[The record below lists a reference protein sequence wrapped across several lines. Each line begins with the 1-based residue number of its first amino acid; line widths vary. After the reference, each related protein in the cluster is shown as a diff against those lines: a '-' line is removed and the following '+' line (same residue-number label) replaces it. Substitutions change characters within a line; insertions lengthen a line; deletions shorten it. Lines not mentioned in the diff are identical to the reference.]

1 MNPYAV
7 LYAPNFRL
15 QALLRH
21 YPHLVGEPVA
31 LVVSLG
37 KKTRITELNEK
48 ARATQVEIGMTPTQ
62 AMARCPSL
70 HSLSANLGH
79 ERTAQDIL
87 LQTGELLSPFLETT
101 GAGVITVD
109 LPNERTPTEEELI
122 QKCVSP
128 LLSIGLDIRIG
139 VAATPDLALLCA
151 RFANPVRLVDA
162 YGPFLEPLPVE
173 ALEPTPEL
181 LSIFHSWG
189 IRTIG
194 HLVALPMTEVCQ
206 RLGTDAL
213 SLWERASGGRK
224 RPLKL
229 ITPQEFY
236 SEQTE
241 LENPVEML
249 EPLLFLLRRFLEQIT
264 TRLGHAYLV
273 VGKLRLV
280 LRFEY
285 NSPYQRIFTIPQ
297 PTRDVDL
304 LFRML
309 HTHLEGFTSE
319 SAIIGLELAAKP
331 VRPNAEQF
339 SLLEA
344 GVRDPH
350 QLAETLARLQ
360 ALLGADRVGT
370 PELEPSV
377 HPDAVHLRPYDAN
390 APTLAPVETP
400 LLGLPLLR
408 FRPPIPVEIVLNDI
422 QPAFLYSNRFTGPIK
437 RTGGPWLLRGDWWK
451 KGQWTR
457 EEWDAETDEGVYRL
471 VHDQQGW
478 FLDGIYG

>member
-1 MNPYAV
+1 MNRYAV

-15 QALLRH
+15 QALVRH
-21 YPHLVGEPVA
+21 HPHLADEPIA
-31 LVVSLG
+31 LVDSRG
-37 KKTRITELNEK
+37 KKARITEVNAT
-48 ARATQVEIGMTPTQ
+48 ARAAQVEIGMTPTQ
-62 AMARCPSL
+62 AMARCPTL

-87 LQTGELLSPFLETT
+87 LQTGEQLSPFLEMT

-109 LPNERTPTEEELI
+109 LPKERTLTEQELI
-122 QKCVSP
+122 ERCVTP
-128 LLSIGLDIRIG
+128 LLSLGLDIHVG
-139 VAATPDLALLCA
+139 VAGTPDLALLCA
-151 RFANPVRLVDA
+151 RFADPVRLVEEH
-162 YGPFLEPLPVE
+162 GPFLGPLPVE

-189 IRTIG
+189 IRTISQ
-194 HLVALPMTEVCQ
+194 LVALPMTEVCQ

-213 SLWERASGGRK
+213 GLWERASGGRK

-241 LENPVEML
+241 LENPIEML

-264 TRLGHAYLV
+264 LRLAHAYLV
-273 VGKLRLV
+273 AGKLRLV

-285 NSPYQRIFTIPQ
+285 SSPYQRIFTIPQ

-309 HTHLEGFTSE
+309 HTHLESFTSE

-360 ALLGADRVGT
+360 ALLGSDRVGT
-370 PELEPSV
+370 PEFEPSF
-377 HPDAVHLRPYDAN
+377 HPDAVRLRPYDAN
-390 APTLAPVETP
+390 AATLAPVETP
-400 LLGLPLLR
+400 LIGLPLLR

-437 RTGGPWLLRGDWWK
+437 RTGGPWMLRGNWWK
-451 KGQWTR
+451 KSHWTR
-457 EEWDAETDEGVYRL
+457 EEWDAETDDGVYRL
-471 VHDQQGW
+471 VHDEEGW